1 MGENDWIEESGLR
14 FEGFTDQEI
23 AQIEAAIPRAQALI
37 ALLQKNEALF
47 THIYSEVQ
55 ALLPVGNL
63 IATKL
68 KARFN

>member
-1 MGENDWIEESGLR
+1 MGDNDWIEESGLR

-47 THIYSEVQ
+47 QHIYSEVQ
-55 ALLPVGNL
+55 ALLPTGNL